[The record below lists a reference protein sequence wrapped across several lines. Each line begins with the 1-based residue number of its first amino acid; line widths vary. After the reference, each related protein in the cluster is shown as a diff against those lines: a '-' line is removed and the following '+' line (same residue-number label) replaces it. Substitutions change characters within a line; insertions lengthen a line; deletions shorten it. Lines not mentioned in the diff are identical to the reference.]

1 MYTAARML
9 QMKQHGGWNDKAKKP
24 GRFPT
29 LQSDLPVNKQ
39 ARNESFSTDGNRF
52 NLEPKQDAGP
62 TENNIFFFFVTIC
75 INLLGG
81 VVHGRLPQAD
91 VCPDCE
97 HLMVDK

>member
-9 QMKQHGGWNDKAKKP
+9 QMKQHGGWNDSEKT

-52 NLEPKQDAGP
+52 NLEPKQEAGP
-62 TENNIFFFFVTIC
+62 TENNIF
-75 INLLGG
+75 
-81 VVHGRLPQAD
+81 
-91 VCPDCE
+91 
-97 HLMVDK
+97 

>member
-39 ARNESFSTDGNRF
+39 ARNESFSTDGNCF

-62 TENNIFFFFVTIC
+62 TENNIFFFFDNMHKSPRRCCTWSPATSRRVST
-75 INLLGG
+75 L
-81 VVHGRLPQAD
+81 
-91 VCPDCE
+91 
-97 HLMVDK
+97 

>member
-1 MYTAARML
+1 MTKRNNL
-9 QMKQHGGWNDKAKKP
+9 

-62 TENNIFFFFVTIC
+62 TENNIFFFLTIC
-75 INLLGG
+75 INLLGR
-81 VVHGRLPQAD
+81 VVHGRLPSAD

-97 HLMVDK
+97 H